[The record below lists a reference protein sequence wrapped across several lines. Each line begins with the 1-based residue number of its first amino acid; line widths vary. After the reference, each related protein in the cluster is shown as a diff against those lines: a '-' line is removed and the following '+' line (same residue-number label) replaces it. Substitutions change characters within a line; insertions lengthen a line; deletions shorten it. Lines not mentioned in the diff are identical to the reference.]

1 MEFNILK
8 LSYNIYKSVK
18 TSFPMQKIKLA
29 SSSTSL
35 FFLIFSFLLS
45 ANIMSQ
51 TANLSED
58 FLEGLPPS
66 VRDQIEVQNSVTEEK
81 DLEDLFRSDTSIEK
95 NKIILEKLKKE
106 LKALEQK
113 ISGSDEYGNSNKE
126 ITRYGEIFF
135 QSLQSSFMP
144 VNVPNLDS
152 NYIVDV
158 GDGFKLLLTGKISD
172 ELELMVE
179 RDGALVIP
187 EFGKVFV
194 AGKTLAEAEKLVS
207 SFLEIKTVGVSAFL
221 TLSKVRDI
229 QVLMLGG
236 VVSPGIFTISGGSS
250 ILSALNVA
258 GGIAANG
265 SFRKIDLKRGGETI
279 DTIDLYDIFVFGNYN
294 ARNTLR
300 SGDTI
305 FVHPSSFIVP
315 VTGGVNNEALFEI
328 LSGESLESAISFAGG
343 FSEGFYGFDEVFIE
357 SVDLNQEEITN
368 IKKNN
373 LSSFLL
379 KPRDSVQVPSF
390 MNALKPMKQVTVEG
404 MVKRPG
410 KYYINE
416 GETLSNLILRA
427 GGYKENAYIFGGA
440 LFRESALEKEK
451 TFARL
456 NYSDTVNYIVSSI
469 GKPNTNVDGSALDLL
484 AEELRSSNFKGRIIS
499 DFSIASGKSKD
510 QMKLMNDDLIVIP
523 ELQKVVYLFGDFKN
537 PSNLKYN
544 SKYGASDYIDL
555 VGGLKKSAYKELLVI
570 DPDGTTHLYKTNS
583 LIFGDSS
590 AIYPGSIIYAPR
602 DIGKLSGVMYASAVS
617 PILSSLALSLASLN
631 SISD

>member
-1 MEFNILK
+1 MQRNNSAINIAIPLF
-8 LSYNIYKSVK
+8 I
-18 TSFPMQKIKLA
+18 IGG
-29 SSSTSL
+29 L
-35 FFLIFSFLLS
+35 FFSLNTS
-45 ANIMSQ
+45 SQ
-51 TANLSED
+51 SANLSED

-113 ISGSDEYGNSNKE
+113 ISGSDEYGNSKKE
-126 ITRYGEIFF
+126 ITRYGEVFF

-172 ELELMVE
+172 DLELFIE
-179 RDGALVIP
+179 RDGSLVIP
-187 EFGKVFV
+187 EFGKVYL

-229 QVLMLGG
+229 QVLLLGG
-236 VVSPGIFTISGGSS
+236 VESPGIFTISGGSS

-258 GGIAANG
+258 GGIASNG
-265 SFRKIDLKRGGETI
+265 SYRKIDLKRAGKTI

-294 ARNTLR
+294 SRNTLR

-328 LSGESLESAISFAGG
+328 LPGESLGSAISFAGG
-343 FSEGFYGFDEVFIE
+343 FSEGFFGFNEVSIE
-357 SVDLNQEEITN
+357 SVGLNVETSRSVDLNE
-368 IKKNN
+368 
-373 LSSFLL
+373 LSNYSLQ
-379 KPRDSVQVPSF
+379 PRDSIQVPSF
-390 MNALKPMKQVTVEG
+390 LSALKPMKEVTIEG
-404 MVKRPG
+404 LVHRPG
-410 KYYINE
+410 KYFIEE
-416 GETLSNLILRA
+416 GETLSSLVLRA
-427 GGYKENAYIFGGA
+427 GGYKENAYVFGGA

-484 AEELRSSNFKGRIIS
+484 AEELRSSNFKGRIVS
-499 DFSIASGKSKD
+499 DFSVSSGQPKD
-510 QMKLMNDDLIVIP
+510 QIKLMDEDLIVVP
-523 ELQKVVYLFGDFKN
+523 ELQKIVYLFGDFKN

-544 SKYGASDYIDL
+544 SAYGASDYIDL

-570 DPDGTTHLYKTNS
+570 DPDGTTHLYKANS
-583 LIFGDSS
+583 LLFGDSS
-590 AIYPGSIIYAPR
+590 SIYPGSIIYAPR

-631 SISD
+631 SIRN